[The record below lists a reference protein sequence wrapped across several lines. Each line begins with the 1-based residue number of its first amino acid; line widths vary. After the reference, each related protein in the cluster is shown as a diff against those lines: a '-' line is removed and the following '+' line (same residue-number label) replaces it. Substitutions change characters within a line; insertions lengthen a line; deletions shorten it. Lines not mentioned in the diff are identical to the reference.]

1 VFSSAIAVH
10 HGHRQQPAAVVEEA
24 SMRVLF
30 VTIPENTH
38 LYSMVPL
45 AWAFTAAGHEV
56 RVASTPSFTERVT
69 RSGLTAVPVGEDSAI
84 HTGTMADRQAQE
96 VEEAGWSELDPAKL
110 TYEGELERF
119 RYGVWGL
126 EYYNSPFLEPVV
138 EYARFYQPDLV
149 IWDALSFAGAVAA
162 TAVGAAHARFL
173 SYTDVW
179 GAKRK
184 LFLDLLAEQKQPED
198 PFVDWLGA
206 CAEKQGFEF
215 SEELVVGQW
224 TIDPLPSRLAV
235 PTGGTRMPIRFTPYN
250 GPAVIP
256 DWLRRPAERP
266 RVGVSLGTANTERYG
281 GDYVSKTDLF
291 EALADLDAEVV
302 AALLPAQ
309 RDELGT
315 LPDNVRVV
323 SSVPLHALF
332 PTCSAAVHHGGFGTF
347 ATALAAGV
355 PALSV
360 ATPFADNPLR
370 CRLLEQAGGGLYLPH
385 VQATAETIGAGVRRL
400 LTEPS
405 FAEGAARLRDEA
417 LAHPTPAQ
425 FVTTCEQLA
434 AERP

>member
-1 VFSSAIAVH
+1 
-10 HGHRQQPAAVVEEA
+10 
-24 SMRVLF
+24 MRVLF

-45 AWAFTAAGHEV
+45 AWAFNAAGHEV
-56 RVASTPSFTERVT
+56 RVASTPSFTEKIT

-84 HTGTMADRQAQE
+84 HSGTMADRQAQE

-138 EYARFYQPDLV
+138 DYARFYQPDLV

-162 TAVGAAHARFL
+162 RAVGAAHARFL

-184 LFLDLLAEQKQPED
+184 LFLDLLAQAPQEQRED
-198 PFVDWLGA
+198 PFVDWLGG
-206 CAEKQGFEF
+206 CAEKQGFDF

-224 TIDPLPSRLAV
+224 TIDPLPARLAV
-235 PTGGTRMPIRFTPYN
+235 PTGTRREPIRFTAYN

-256 DWLRRPAERP
+256 DWLRRPADGP
-266 RVGVSLGTANTERYG
+266 RIGVSLGTANTERYG

-291 EALADLDAEVV
+291 QALAELDAEVV

-309 RDELGT
+309 AAELGP
-315 LPDNVRVV
+315 LPANVRVV

-332 PTCSAAVHHGGFGTF
+332 PTCSAVVHHGGFGTF

-370 CRLLEQAGGGLYLPH
+370 CRLLEECGGGLYLPH
-385 VQATAETIGAGVRRL
+385 TQATPETIGEGVRRL
-400 LTEPS
+400 LTEPA
-405 FAEGAARLRDEA
+405 FAEGAARLRAETME
-417 LAHPTPAQ
+417 HPTPAE
-425 FVTTCEQLA
+425 FVPVCEQLTGA
-434 AERP
+434 LAERG